1 MFKNMKVKTSM
12 IIGWLVTVVV
22 SAAIIIFTLS
32 LMTQQSN
39 TYQEIIDTNIKAHE
53 LTISARLESNIVARR
68 LRDIALQTGSAE
80 NAEREQRINE
90 VLSNLSA
97 QLTELKEIYPLED
110 TTHLDTYL
118 DAVGAWGQEVP
129 GILEEVKK
137 EDNAVGIGMLI
148 NDCSPRLDAAADAG
162 QVVSDDLEQAKAD
175 ILRKQANTTTWSIV
189 IIVAVMVIATLLV
202 FIMQIGIIK
211 GITAPV
217 EQVRTALLGFSEG
230 KLDIPVDYES
240 ENELGDMCKAL
251 RTSQEVLHAVIT
263 DESRLLEEMGAG
275 NFDVRTRAESQ
286 YVGAL
291 SGVLASVRVINRSLS
306 TTLQQIQSSSDQVS
320 SGAEQVS
327 NSAQALAQGATEQAS
342 AVEEL
347 SATVTEIAQGAE
359 ESVGLARESSS
370 MSNDANAQITV
381 CNEHMQGMVTA
392 MEEIKTAAEE
402 VREIIDTISNIA
414 FQTNI
419 LALNAAVEA
428 ARAGSAGKGF
438 AVVADEVRQLAS
450 KSDEASKATKARIEN
465 AITAV
470 QKGSTY
476 VADVSDALEKTV
488 ELVNSAVAKM
498 GDVADASQQQAESI
512 EQIREGI
519 DQISAV
525 VQNNSATSE
534 QSAAAS
540 EELSSQAQLMKQ
552 LMAKFTLRDFS
563 GEGFTPPANT
573 APAKPAAPEAS
584 YSAGGNYY
592 DDKY

>member
-1 MFKNMKVKTSM
+1 MLKNMKVKVSLIM
-12 IIGWLVTVVV
+12 GWAVTLLVSLV
-22 SAAIIIFTLS
+22 IIIATLVIMNKQTS
-32 LMTQQSN
+32 
-39 TYQEIIDTNIKAHE
+39 TYQKIINKDIQAGTLIYQARMNTNIG
-53 LTISARLESNIVARR
+53 ARH
-68 LRDIALQTGSAE
+68 LRDIALSPEGTDNTA
-80 NAEREQRINE
+80 RETRINDTLAT
-90 VLSNLSA
+90 LSEEL
-97 QLTELKEIYPLED
+97 QKLKEIYPLED
-110 TTHLDTYL
+110 TTKLDEYL
-118 DAVGAWGQEVP
+118 TSVGDWGNSVP
-129 GILEEVKK
+129 GILETLKTDKDE
-137 EDNAVGIGMLI
+137 GIRMILEECSPLI
-148 NDCSPRLDAAADAG
+148 NATAETSQSVTDALLAA
-162 QVVSDDLEQAKAD
+162 QTETLSRQEDLVM
-175 ILRKQANTTTWSIV
+175 WSIIL
-189 IIVAVMVIATLLV
+189 IIAVMLLSSIFV
-202 FIMQIGIIK
+202 FLMEIRIIK
-211 GITAPV
+211 GITKPV
-217 EQVRTALLGFSEG
+217 EEVRTALVGFSEG
-230 KLDIPVDYES
+230 KLDIPVNYES

-251 RTSQEVLHAVIT
+251 RTSQHVLTSVIG
-263 DESRLLEEMGAG
+263 DEGRLLEEMAGG
-275 NFDVRTRAESQ
+275 NFDVRTQAEDM

-291 SGVLASVRVINRSLS
+291 SSVLTSMRAINRSLS

-327 NSAQALAQGATEQAS
+327 NSAQALAQGATQQAS

-359 ESVGLARESSS
+359 ESVGLAKDSSA

-381 CNEHMQGMVTA
+381 CNEHMRGMVTA

-470 QKGSTY
+470 QRGSIY
-476 VADVSDALEKTV
+476 VSDVSDALEKTV

-552 LMAKFTLRDFS
+552 LMAKFTLRDYGS
-563 GEGFTPPANT
+563 QGISTPV
-573 APAKPAAPEAS
+573 AAPVQESNEISS
-584 YSAGGNYY
+584 YSSSYY

>member
-1 MFKNMKVKTSM
+1 MLKNMKVKASLIM
-12 IIGWLVTVVV
+12 GWAVTLLVAV
-22 SAAIIIFTLS
+22 AIIVATLVI
-32 LMTQQSN
+32 MNQQTG
-39 TYQEIIDTNIKAHE
+39 TYQEIIDTNIRASS
-53 LTISARLESNIVARR
+53 LIYQARMNTNIGARH
-68 LRDIALQTGSAE
+68 LRDIALSPDGSDSASKE
-80 NAEREQRINE
+80 TRINE
-90 VLSNLSA
+90 TLAALSE
-97 QLTELKEIYPLED
+97 QLKELKEIYPLDD
-110 TTHLDTYL
+110 TTKLDEYL
-118 DAVGAWGQEVP
+118 NSVGNWGTLVP
-129 GILEEVKK
+129 SILEALKTDKDEGIRMILEECSP
-137 EDNAVGIGMLI
+137 LI
-148 NDCSPRLDAAADAG
+148 NAT
-162 QVVSDDLEQAKAD
+162 AD
-175 ILRKQANTTTWSIV
+175 ISQSVTTALEESEASILARQELVVMWSII
-189 IIVAVMVIATLLV
+189 IIVAVLLFSAIFV
-202 FIMQIGIIK
+202 FIMEIRIIK
-211 GITAPV
+211 GITKPV
-217 EQVRTALLGFSEG
+217 EEVRTALMGFSEG
-230 KLDIPVDYES
+230 NLDIPVTYES

-251 RTSQEVLHAVIT
+251 RTSQHVLTSVIS
-263 DESRLLEEMGAG
+263 DESHILEEMAGG
-275 NFDVRTRAESQ
+275 NFNVRTQAEDM

-291 SGVLASVRVINRSLS
+291 SSVLTSVRGINHSLS

-327 NSAQALAQGATEQAS
+327 NSAQALAQGATQQAS

-359 ESVGLARESSS
+359 ESVGLAKDSSS
-370 MSNDANAQITV
+370 MSNDANTQITV
-381 CNEHMQGMVTA
+381 CNEHMRGMVTA
-392 MEEIKTAAEE
+392 MDEIKTSAEE

-465 AITAV
+465 AISAV

-476 VADVSDALEKTV
+476 VSDVSEALEKTV
-488 ELVNSAVAKM
+488 ELVSSAVSKM
-498 GDVADASQQQAESI
+498 GDVADASRQQAESI

-552 LMAKFTLRDFS
+552 LMAKFTLRDFGES
-563 GEGFTPPANT
+563 GSFTAAPVKESANT
-573 APAKPAAPEAS
+573 EGVSYAS
-584 YSAGGNYY
+584 SGNYY